1 MNVGVLRTPQ
11 GADLA
16 GGKDGGVTYDNT
28 DHTRL
33 VLEGN
38 KGIRL
43 TKAEDKSHKITFD
56 APVKV
61 AEGSGAI
68 SIKQPVEN
76 SADGKEKAGYTIIKS
91 EIKSGSSEIAVE
103 SKDGVTT
110 IKWVGGTTGAA
121 AGGSTSVSV
130 TNADATTTVTQDGN
144 VYKVAAVTGAI
155 TAGDNAG
162 VAEADKG
169 KLAKAGDVVE
179 AINAAKTSVTNADA
193 TTTVTQDGNVYK
205 VAAVWIS

>member
-1 MNVGVLRTPQ
+1 M
-11 GADLA
+11 
-16 GGKDGGVTYDNT
+16 
-28 DHTRL
+28 
-33 VLEGN
+33 
-38 KGIRL
+38 
-43 TKAEDKSHKITFD
+43 
-56 APVKV
+56 
-61 AEGSGAI
+61 
-68 SIKQPVEN
+68 
-76 SADGKEKAGYTIIKS
+76 
-91 EIKSGSSEIAVE
+91 
-103 SKDGVTT
+103 
-110 IKWVGGTTGAA
+110 
-121 AGGSTSVSV
+121 
-130 TNADATTTVTQDGN
+130 TQDGN

>member
-121 AGGSTSVSV
+121 A
-130 TNADATTTVTQDGN
+130 DGN